1 MLKIRSPAA
10 SFVEKLLVDEGA
22 IISIGTPV
30 LQMDSSDE
38 RHEIE
43 RIKKFR
49 QLVVLGQER
58 MKEADIAKKKRIL
71 ELSTMVAK
79 RYVEYL
85 EHALQATK
93 ERQSVGEVGALD
105 TDQVEDDLIEGR
117 AKLEKARI
125 MTKLYID
132 TVSQNKKIAEM
143 SLQHSDLERAFA
155 ESKVRETKIVS
166 PFDGIIRFKVG
177 PGSYVKTGG
186 VVAVVERKS

>member
-105 TDQVEDDLIEGR
+105 TDQVEAELIEGR

-132 TVSQNKKIAEM
+132 TVSQNN
-143 SLQHSDLERAFA
+143 SDLERAFA

>member
-105 TDQVEDDLIEGR
+105 TDQVEAELIEGR
-117 AKLEKARI
+117 
-125 MTKLYID
+125 
-132 TVSQNKKIAEM
+132 
-143 SLQHSDLERAFA
+143 
-155 ESKVRETKIVS
+155 
-166 PFDGIIRFKVG
+166 
-177 PGSYVKTGG
+177 
-186 VVAVVERKS
+186 